1 MRKFLF
7 VLSIFFSITVYS
19 QEYGKQLTKTL
30 CSKEFFGRGYVKQGD
45 SLAARFL
52 EGEFKKLNI
61 DPYPGKSYFQSFK
74 NPVVA
79 FPSAMTLIINQD
91 TLVPGVDY
99 MVDPNCGTVKAYW
112 RYVQLSISELFDDQ
126 LKYRFASSKEKEKQ
140 GIFSVVVDIR
150 GLKGDSLK
158 RARLDYI
165 PMLAQALDVLVLTDE
180 KFTFSV
186 GREPLGYGLIY
197 LNGNKFKPSA
207 EIYTD
212 IKANYLINQISSN
225 VIGFIPSA
233 LKKKKDREKAQT
245 IVLTAHYDHLGAMG
259 SQTYFPGANDNASGV
274 AMILEL
280 AKYFKENPLDYNVM
294 IIAFA
299 GEEAGLLG
307 SEYFA
312 RYPWLDLKNIKFL
325 VNLDIMGSG
334 EEGITVVNGTKHT
347 EEFNRLVK
355 INEEKK
361 GLSLI
366 KPRGEAAN
374 SDHYWFSKMSV
385 PAFFIY
391 TMGPNKNYHDVFDT
405 YENLSFAK
413 FNDIKDLLINFVRT
427 F

>member
-1 MRKFLF
+1 MRNIFLVF
-7 VLSIFFSITVYS
+7 CLVFSGIIYS
-19 QEYGKQLTKTL
+19 QEYAKQITKSL
-30 CSKEFFGRGYVKQGD
+30 CSKEFLGRGYVNQGD

-52 EGEFKKLNI
+52 ENKFKKLNI

-74 NPVVA
+74 NPVVS
-79 FPSAMTLIINQD
+79 FPGAMTLMINQD

-99 MVDPNCGTVKAYW
+99 MVDPNCGTVKGYW
-112 RYVQLSISELFDDQ
+112 RYTKLSIAELFDDQ
-126 LKYRFASSKEKEKQ
+126 LKYRFASSREKEKQ
-140 GIFSVVVDIR
+140 GVFSAVVDIR

-158 RARLDYI
+158 KATLDYI
-165 PMLAQALDVLVLTDE
+165 PILAQAMDVLVLTDE

-197 LNGNKFKPSA
+197 LKGNKFKPAA

-212 IKANYLINQISSN
+212 IKAKYLINQISSN

-259 SQTYFPGANDNASGV
+259 IQTYFPGANDNASGV
-274 AMILEL
+274 AMLFEL

-294 IIAFA
+294 FIAFA
-299 GEEAGLLG
+299 GEEVGLLG
-307 SEYFA
+307 SEYFV
-312 RYPWLDLKNIKFL
+312 RYPWIDLKNIKFL

-334 EEGITVVNGTKHT
+334 EEGITVVNGTKHK

>member
-1 MRKFLF
+1 MRNFLLVFCFLF
-7 VLSIFFSITVYS
+7 SFGGFS
-19 QEYGKQLTKTL
+19 QEYGKQISKVL
-30 CSKEFFGRGYVKQGD
+30 CSKDFFGRGYVKQGD

-52 EGEFKKLNI
+52 ESELKKLNI
-61 DPYPGKSYFQSFK
+61 DLYPGKSYFQSFK

-79 FPSAMTLIINQD
+79 FPSAMTLMINQD

-99 MVDPNCGTVKAYW
+99 MVDPNCGTVKGYW
-112 RYVQLSISELFDDQ
+112 RYVQLSTAELFDDQ

-140 GIFSVVVDIR
+140 GIFSVVVDVR
-150 GLKGDSLK
+150 GLKGDSLNK
-158 RARLDYI
+158 AKLDYI
-165 PMLAQALDVLVLTDE
+165 PMLAQAVDVLVLTDE

-197 LNGNKFKPSA
+197 LKGNKFKPAA

-212 IKANYLINQISSN
+212 IKAKYLINQISSN

-259 SQTYFPGANDNASGV
+259 IQTYFPGANDNASGV
-274 AMILEL
+274 AMLFEL
-280 AKYFKENPLDYNVM
+280 AKYFKENPLDYNIM

-299 GEEAGLLG
+299 GEEVGLLG
-307 SEYFA
+307 SEYFV
-312 RYPWLDLKNIKFL
+312 RYPWIDLKNIKFL

-334 EEGITVVNGTKHT
+334 EEGITVVNGTKHK

-361 GLSLI
+361 GLSFI

-413 FNDIKDLLINFVRT
+413 FIDIKDLLINFVRT